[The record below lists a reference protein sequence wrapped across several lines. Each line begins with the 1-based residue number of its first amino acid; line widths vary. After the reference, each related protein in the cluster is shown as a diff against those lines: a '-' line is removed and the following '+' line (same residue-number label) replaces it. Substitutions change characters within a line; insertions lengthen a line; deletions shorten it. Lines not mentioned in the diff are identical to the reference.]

1 MAHQTTSK
9 RGALAVVIGAL
20 VLLSL
25 LPARWGQWVGGIGGM
40 AQLVILPVAGPIYQ
54 TIRWLEPRSSSGGPE
69 SVLLQQEAARWK
81 TMFLQERA
89 KLEEYERKHE
99 LLKQGAIYLE
109 APVRQLLRPVI
120 EATSLNGQ
128 RITVRG
134 GSRDGVEMNTVAV
147 TAAFQLVGRV
157 SDVRPRTSH
166 VRLITDRTSGRMW
179 GVVMVADDVK
189 GPKSLLSPVEGG
201 KLQGRVENSDVR
213 PQVGQLVRL
222 DDDGWP
228 RSARMLVIGRIEAVQ
243 PDPVGWPIITVK
255 PTVELLRL
263 SEVELRI
270 IPLDEDAGGKP

>member
-1 MAHQTTSK
+1 
-9 RGALAVVIGAL
+9 
-20 VLLSL
+20 
-25 LPARWGQWVGGIGGM
+25 
-40 AQLVILPVAGPIYQ
+40 
-54 TIRWLEPRSSSGGPE
+54 
-69 SVLLQQEAARWK
+69 
-81 TMFLQERA
+81 
-89 KLEEYERKHE
+89 
-99 LLKQGAIYLE
+99 
-109 APVRQLLRPVI
+109 
-120 EATSLNGQ
+120 
-128 RITVRG
+128 
-134 GSRDGVEMNTVAV
+134 
-147 TAAFQLVGRV
+147 
-157 SDVRPRTSH
+157 
-166 VRLITDRTSGRMW
+166 MW